1 MPYTSTQHIAFV
13 VNREHLTCYV
23 CSPHVGVVTAVIL
36 AHDVLKQRSGTILNG
51 YFLPLP
57 FPLPSPLLFP
67 SSLPLFAIAC
77 HLANNKG
84 SEAVCISRSCG
95 RGGVVI
101 HQNCSGTRGRAE
113 GVWTVRGV
121 VRGRGRC
128 DMMQFIV
135 SCFILSMPCVHHH
148 PLHTHFSPSH
158 PLPPPPHTHT
168 TQVWPLPERGWSNWS
183 KERFCQWSDVGFY
196 LPPHLWPLCCCILVS
211 KCLWEVCKL

>member
-148 PLHTHFSPSH
+148 PLHTPFP
-158 PLPPPPHTHT
+158 PPPPPPPPPPHTPHRYD
-168 TQVWPLPERGWSNWS
+168 LCL
-183 KERFCQWSDVGFY
+183 KEAGLIGAKKGFANGAMLGFIFLLIY
-196 LPPHLWPLCCCILVS
+196 GLYAAVFW
-211 KCLWEVCKL
+211 